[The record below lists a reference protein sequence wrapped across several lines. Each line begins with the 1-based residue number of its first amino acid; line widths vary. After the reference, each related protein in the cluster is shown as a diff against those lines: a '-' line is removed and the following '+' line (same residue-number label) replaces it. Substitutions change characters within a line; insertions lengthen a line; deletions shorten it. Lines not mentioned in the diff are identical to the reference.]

1 MPAFAGHTTGRDT
14 LASYGS
20 HCSAAY
26 GFARSTGF
34 LPSLVDPGFGLNNAV
49 PSVQLHYRAF
59 IPTTDRPAPVPCI
72 GTLIL
77 AGTACLDFSLNIR
90 ATGSRVPHRSL
101 DQSHAAFMPDAAWA
115 EIRPS
120 PRLVPGYRIP
130 PGFDIILH
138 FSTPHQRFACA
149 RLSKPYLTGQAP
161 PFPQRSPPRLFTV
174 ATCGGLKPTPDGR
187 LRGACPH
194 LLCSSAP
201 PLLLVLSRHTLV
213 EMPSR
218 VRLQATLSQV
228 GRDHRSEMVHPTP
241 NCLIR
246 NRHSALRQQIL
257 DVAQAERE
265 PEKLRTLYDH
275 RSATVHSGRMTRVGR
290 RPRAARPQRRIHVL
304 SDAGR
309 LLADGIA
316 RGADGRWAGGLSKP
330 HSGRARE
337 VVAGGQATLE
347 LAGGQP
353 RIRGGDAG
361 LRPGSA
367 EARGRLPD

>member
-1 MPAFAGHTTGRDT
+1 MRRACFAWTGPAHRGPRPQRRRPAKGRPFGRRFSDRGEWRGGIAPPRSRRTVRDT

-213 EMPSR
+213 QMPHR

-228 GRDHRSEMVHPTP
+228 GRDHRSEMIHPTP
-241 NCLIR
+241 NCLVGH
-246 NRHSALRQQIL
+246 RHSAFRQQIF
-257 DVAQAERE
+257 DVAQAEGEPEVEPYRSEPYRLVNDLGRE
-265 PEKLRTLYDH
+265 PV
-275 RSATVHSGRMTRVGR
+275 S
-290 RPRAARPQRRIHVL
+290 
-304 SDAGR
+304 
-309 LLADGIA
+309 GIA
-316 RGADGRWAGGLSKP
+316 DFCHPLG
-330 HSGRARE
+330 
-337 VVAGGQATLE
+337 
-347 LAGGQP
+347 
-353 RIRGGDAG
+353 
-361 LRPGSA
+361 
-367 EARGRLPD
+367 